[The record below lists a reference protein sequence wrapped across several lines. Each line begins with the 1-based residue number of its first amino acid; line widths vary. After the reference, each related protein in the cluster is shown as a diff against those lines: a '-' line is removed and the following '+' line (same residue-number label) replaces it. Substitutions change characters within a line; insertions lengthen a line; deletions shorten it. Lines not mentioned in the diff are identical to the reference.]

1 VTGVQTCALPIS
13 SAQTSS
19 AAAVINA
26 VKMSV
31 FIGLT
36 FHNQTKIVFFHLLQV
51 NHFFAATFCPV
62 SGAVTGEKMP
72 CDDTPKVS
80 MD

>member
-1 VTGVQTCALPIS
+1 
-13 SAQTSS
+13 
-19 AAAVINA
+19 VINA

-36 FHNQTKIVFFHLLQV
+36 FHNQTKIVFFHFLQV
-51 NHFFAATFCPV
+51 EHFFIAALRPV
-62 SGAVTGEKMP
+62 ARPLSGEKMP
-72 CDDTPKVS
+72 CDDTPQVS